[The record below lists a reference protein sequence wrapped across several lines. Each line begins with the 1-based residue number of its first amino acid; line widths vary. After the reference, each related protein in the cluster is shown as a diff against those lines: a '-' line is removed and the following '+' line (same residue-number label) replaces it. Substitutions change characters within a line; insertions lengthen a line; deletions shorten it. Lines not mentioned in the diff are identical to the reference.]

1 MVASGALPADPS
13 WLATTSANPAR
24 GCPEARKTRGNE
36 AHLSAQYQEKGQ
48 EPRFQAQDVDAGR
61 TSDHSCSQAQ
71 GPQQADGLSPFSAVT
86 WRVTDRATFE
96 ALRHD
101 GKRARSG
108 SVSVVFLDDGGDRA
122 RVAYAV
128 GRRVGGAVERNR
140 LRRRLR
146 SAVSV
151 IESEAGLSP
160 GAYLVAP
167 SRETSKLEY
176 EELVSTVHRAVR
188 RVHRENAPRLGA
200 ESDRS
205 ATDRT

>member
-1 MVASGALPADPS
+1 M
-13 WLATTSANPAR
+13 
-24 GCPEARKTRGNE
+24 
-36 AHLSAQYQEKGQ
+36 
-48 EPRFQAQDVDAGR
+48 
-61 TSDHSCSQAQ
+61 
-71 GPQQADGLSPFSAVT
+71 T

-128 GRRVGGAVERNR
+128 GRRIGGAVERNR

-188 RVHRENAPRLGA
+188 RVHRENAP
-200 ESDRS
+200 
-205 ATDRT
+205 